1 MLRTELS
8 IASNSGQ
15 VGCDINNHL
24 SQLAAATLN
33 EHSEIGPI
41 LEKYGFRQGEFA
53 AQFCTQLSS
62 KDMNALAH
70 DLILTNS
77 LNIWLAEDTSDEM
90 AFGYEFLRGLR
101 AQLLKASNSMQV
113 GPQVIKY
120 LGELTTV
127 TLDVHPEIRSILEKY
142 GPIQGKSADHLY
154 TQLSSEDM
162 FALAND
168 LLLTN
173 HTGSMLYPKV
183 SSEVQVEDT
192 KETVQWR
199 CERVLVMVLE
209 HDGKPL
215 NKPGMITSLI
225 CEH

>member
-77 LNIWLAEDTSDEM
+77 LNIYFTFLAIDST
-90 AFGYEFLRGLR
+90 RIR
-101 AQLLKASNSMQV
+101 QLGGCV
-113 GPQVIKY
+113 
-120 LGELTTV
+120 
-127 TLDVHPEIRSILEKY
+127 EK
-142 GPIQGKSADHLY
+142 
-154 TQLSSEDM
+154 
-162 FALAND
+162 
-168 LLLTN
+168 
-173 HTGSMLYPKV
+173 V
-183 SSEVQVEDT
+183 
-192 KETVQWR
+192 
-199 CERVLVMVLE
+199 
-209 HDGKPL
+209 
-215 NKPGMITSLI
+215 
-225 CEH
+225 